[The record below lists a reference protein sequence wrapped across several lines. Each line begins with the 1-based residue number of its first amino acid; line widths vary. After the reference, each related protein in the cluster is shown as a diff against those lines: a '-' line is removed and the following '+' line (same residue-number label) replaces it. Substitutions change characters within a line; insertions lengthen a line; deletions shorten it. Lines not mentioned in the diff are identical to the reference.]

1 MSSTPITDRDTI
13 QTWLDHPTAGPALR
27 GFLER
32 AGSDVDQ
39 LAPAYGLPLGKLV
52 DLSGGKMPQEAIDA
66 IVREANGGEIPDV
79 AEQQA
84 STSGN
89 RFEGKTLIIT
99 GAANGI
105 GRATA
110 RRAVAEGAKVIATDI
125 SGDGLATLAEE
136 LGSGQVIT
144 VTADLSDAAAVDEI
158 VAAADDRIDG
168 LANVAGIMDNFA
180 AIHEVTDE
188 VWARVFN
195 VNVTGLMHLTRAVS
209 ARMLE
214 NGGGSI
220 VNVAS
225 EAALRGSAAGT
236 AYTASKHAVV
246 GITKSMAVMYAQAGI
261 RTNVTVPGAV
271 ATGIAVPKD
280 VGEFGNERMT
290 SYRPNIPAMTTA
302 EEQAATILWLLSDDA
317 SAINGAVL
325 AVDGGWSAV

>member
-13 QTWLDHPTAGPALR
+13 QTWLDHPTGGPALR
-27 GFLER
+27 GFLEQ
-32 AGSDVDQ
+32 AGSDVNQ

-52 DLSGGKMPQEAIDA
+52 ELSGGKMPQEAIDA

-84 STSGN
+84 PTSGR
-89 RFEGKTLIIT
+89 RFEGKTLIVT

-110 RRAVAEGAKVIATDI
+110 RRAVAEGAKVIATGI
-125 SGDGLATLAEE
+125 AADGLASLVEE
-136 LGSGQVIT
+136 LGPGQVTT
-144 VTADLSDAAAVDEI
+144 VTADLADASAIDEI
-158 VAAADDRIDG
+158 VSAAEGPIDG

-180 AIHEVTDE
+180 AIHEVSDE

-195 VNVTGLMHLTRAVS
+195 VNVTGLMNLTRAVA
-209 ARMLE
+209 ARMLDS
-214 NGGGSI
+214 GGGSI

-280 VGEFGNERMT
+280 VGEFGNERMA
-290 SYRPNIPAMTTA
+290 SYRPDIPAMTTA
-302 EEQAATILWLLSDDA
+302 EEQAATILWLLSDDS